1 MFLMIIYWHLLLL
14 YSQGK
19 GSVNV
24 RCDSF
29 PKLNLRLW
37 KDYGVNDCKLRVVDK
52 GACCRS
58 KLFSNCQGPHVLHS
72 LHTVQNPFHDASRYQ
87 ELICSNLFWLAGECP
102 CKLQQLCKH
111 YSDSSQLQRFCEQFV
126 MCSSFHNNFAEKK
139 TVVRVFCRCRK

>member
-58 KLFSNCQGPHVLHS
+58 KLFSIVRAPMFS
-72 LHTVQNPFHDASRYQ
+72 
-87 ELICSNLFWLAGECP
+87 IP
-102 CKLQQLCKH
+102 CT
-111 YSDSSQLQRFCEQFV
+111 QFKPRS
-126 MCSSFHNNFAEKK
+126 MM
-139 TVVRVFCRCRK
+139 RVGTKS